1 MRLYQQDK
9 IIIDKVLG
17 HLSEL
22 QVGNRKLDLVLLQH
36 EQLEKPHQ
44 KVTSADGLTMGIS
57 LEEGNKLFGGAVLWL
72 NDEKVVVVELANEDL
87 LEVIPSGNM
96 EWGKVAYNIGNLH
109 QPAYLYED
117 CIRIPYEESLE
128 RMLLRLGVAYTR
140 KTAKLDGHRA
150 NIPALHSSGH
160 IQGSTHHDH
169 PHGFTHH
176 DHHEG

>member
-22 QVGNRKLDLVLLQH
+22 QVGNRKPDPVLLQH

-44 KVTSADGLTMGIS
+44 KVTSKGGLTMGIS

-72 NDEKVVVVELANEDL
+72 DDDKVVFVELAEEDL

-96 EWGKVAYNIGNLH
+96 EWARVAYNIGNLH
-109 QPAYLYED
+109 QAAYLYED
-117 CIRIPYEESLE
+117 CIRIPYDESIE
-128 RMLLRLGVAYTR
+128 RMLLRLGVTYTR
-140 KTAKLDGHRA
+140 KIAKLDGLRA
-150 NIPALHSSGH
+150 NNPALHGSGH
-160 IQGSTHHDH
+160 SHSSTHHDH
-169 PHGFTHH
+169 HHGFTHN
-176 DHHEG
+176 DHHKG